1 MSTVR
6 VRMRRWGTRNRS
18 GAWRLDVRSSLLLL
32 ACVVVVF
39 GAFFAIGRLAR
50 STPSSS
56 TGYGPQKLPAVYV
69 SAGIPYGFPT
79 APAIPSL
86 AAFEAPAAAAPA
98 SPTPAVHGSSSSSG
112 VEASQTP
119 RRESAPVE
127 SVAPTPTRAPAPVQ
141 SAPAPAAPSHG
152 GGSSSGGGG
161 SFDSSG

>member
-1 MSTVR
+1 
-6 VRMRRWGTRNRS
+6 MRRWGTRNRG

-39 GAFFAIGRLAR
+39 GAFFAIGRVAR
-50 STPSSS
+50 STSSAS
-56 TGYGPQKLPAVYV
+56 APFGPQKLPAVYV

-86 AAFEAPAAAAPA
+86 AAFEAPAPPAQA
-98 SPTPAVHGSSSSSG
+98 SPGPAAVHGSSSSST
-112 VEASQTP
+112 VEASQAP

-127 SVAPTPTRAPAPVQ
+127 SVAPTPTPAPAPVQ